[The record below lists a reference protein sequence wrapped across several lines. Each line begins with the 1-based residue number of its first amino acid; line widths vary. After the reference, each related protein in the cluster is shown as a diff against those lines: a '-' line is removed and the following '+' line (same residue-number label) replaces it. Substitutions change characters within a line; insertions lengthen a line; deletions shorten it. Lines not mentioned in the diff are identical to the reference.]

1 MKKVLKQLTIF
12 SVVVGIAAVIG
23 SDAFASTNS
32 ISGGGAGATPD
43 VGDAYKEGESL
54 FKDLTGNLS
63 GTVGT
68 TAGLVISLFGL
79 YMWIWNQV
87 SWGVMVAVGGALL
100 TAFPGIY
107 ENLASGTQGAFKET
121 TGKQ

>member
-1 MKKVLKQLTIF
+1 MKKLLKQLAIF
-12 SVVVGIAAVIG
+12 AVVVGIAAVVG
-23 SDAFASTNS
+23 ADAFAATNT
-32 ISGGGAGATPD
+32 TPD
-43 VGDAYKEGESL
+43 AGTNYKEGESL

-107 ENLASGTQGAFKET
+107 ENLASGTQGAFKAT
-121 TGKQ
+121 TGQNGG